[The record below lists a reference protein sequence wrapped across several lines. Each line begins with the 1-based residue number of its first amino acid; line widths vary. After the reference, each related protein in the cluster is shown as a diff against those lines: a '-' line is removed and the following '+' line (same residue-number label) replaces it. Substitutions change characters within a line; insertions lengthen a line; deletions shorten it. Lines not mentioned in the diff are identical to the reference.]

1 MVEIITNPTR
11 EQLVAA
17 FAKATEA
24 ANASGRTR
32 LVDERNEYRADR
44 VMSLGHGCHQA
55 DGGGVANSYGH
66 RAESSVLA
74 YAWYTR
80 TDGVKVVRS
89 AADRVGV
96 SGRHV
101 TSLNLGTRAQ
111 QDKLTDACPAAL
123 VESSLFAVYSQ
134 NRTGVP
140 AGFLRRVNK
149 TPAESTNWLALADW
163 LDEQNGPA
171 PVVAHPGQP
180 SDADLAA
187 LIRGAVSSVEC
198 GC

>member
-17 FAKATEA
+17 FDRAAVT
-24 ANASGRTR
+24 ANAAGRTR
-32 LVDERNEYRADR
+32 LVTTDSGTRADR
-44 VMSLGHGCHQA
+44 VLAESHGCRQA

-80 TDGVKVVRS
+80 TDGVKVVRI
-89 AADRVGV
+89 AADRVSV

-101 TSLNLGTRAQ
+101 TSLNVGTRTQ
-111 QDKLTDACPAAL
+111 QEKLIDACPAAL
-123 VESSLFAVYSQ
+123 VESDLFALYCG
-134 NRTGVP
+134 NDPAIP
-140 AGFLRRVNK
+140 AGFTK
-149 TPAESTNWLALADW
+149 KIKKAPAEVTNWLVLADW
-163 LDEQNGPA
+163 CDENGKE
-171 PVVAHPGQP
+171 GY
-180 SDADLAA
+180 AA
-187 LIRGAVSSVEC
+187 KIRGAFSPVEC